1 MTNGNNIGI
10 LRLCLRRAQREEKG
24 EEDMEKW
31 YKKIDELTKLVRKL
45 IGLALE
51 IGTLVSIIMMI
62 LHSIK

>member
-1 MTNGNNIGI
+1 
-10 LRLCLRRAQREEKG
+10 LRKAQREEKG

-31 YKKIDELTKLVRKL
+31 YKKIDGLTKLVRKL

>member
-1 MTNGNNIGI
+1 M
-10 LRLCLRRAQREEKG
+10 CLRKAQREEKG